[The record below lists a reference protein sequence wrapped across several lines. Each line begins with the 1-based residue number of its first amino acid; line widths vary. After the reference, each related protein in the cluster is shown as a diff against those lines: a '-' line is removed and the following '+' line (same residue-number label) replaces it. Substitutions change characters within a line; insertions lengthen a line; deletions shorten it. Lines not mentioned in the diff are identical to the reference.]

1 MKNLGKGSK
10 VRNGAQITREGE
22 RKETI
27 HTVPVAHLIKAASDR
42 NFSFSSCEEPFLM
55 VFTATGV
62 GPESTANISM
72 AVPWY
77 TSPNSP
83 RSIKL
88 STDNIYIMAE
98 PHADMGVLTFLVL
111 VYCEGICSYCPGHLD
126 RQYSH
131 L

>member
-1 MKNLGKGSK
+1 MDIGKERADRERK
-10 VRNGAQITREGE
+10 VRNGVQITRR
-22 RKETI
+22 RKEENRSYC
-27 HTVPVAHLIKAASDR
+27 PVAHLIRAASDR
-42 NFSFSSCEEPFLM
+42 NFSFSSCEDPFLM

-88 STDNIYIMAE
+88 RERYIQIYN
-98 PHADMGVLTFLVL
+98 G
-111 VYCEGICSYCPGHLD
+111 
-126 RQYSH
+126 
-131 L
+131 